1 MMYLVITAGI
11 FLLDF
16 FLKQHVDKTYARKVQ
31 YPRLKGKVIVEKY
44 YNNGAALN
52 LLAKKP
58 MVMRALHTAILLV
71 IGIIYYLTLSA
82 SGKPLTKTGL
92 AFLLGGG
99 ASNLYDRY
107 TKGHVVDYFRLDLGS
122 KRLRRIIFNVSDF
135 FVFIGALLTVIGAEV
150 ES

>member
-1 MMYLVITAGI
+1 MMYLMITTGI

-16 FLKQHVDKTYARKVQ
+16 FLKRHMDKSYARKVQ
-31 YPRLKGKVIVEKY
+31 HPCLKGKVIVEKY

-52 LLAKKP
+52 LLARKP
-58 MVMRALHTAILLV
+58 MVMHAIHTAILLV
-71 IGIIYYLTLSA
+71 IGIAYYLTLSV
-82 SGKPLTKTGL
+82 SGKPITKTGL

-107 TKGHVVDYFRLDLGS
+107 AKGHVVDYFRLDLGS

-135 FVFIGALLTVIGAEV
+135 FVFIGALLAVIGAEV